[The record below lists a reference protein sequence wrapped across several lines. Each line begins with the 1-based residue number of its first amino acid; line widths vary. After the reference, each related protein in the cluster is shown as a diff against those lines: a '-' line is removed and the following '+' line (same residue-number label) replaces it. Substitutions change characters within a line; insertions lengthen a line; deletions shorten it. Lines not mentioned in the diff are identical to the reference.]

1 MDLRQL
7 LFRNRSYTPIP
18 LALAILFYARRD
30 EVLFLTGL
38 AVIGLGELIRMRGV
52 RYGGG
57 ATRTRRVGA
66 EELCTAGPFAHL
78 RNPLYLGNMIM
89 YAGVAVASGAENMEL
104 MLLITVVF
112 FVLQY
117 GLIINLE
124 ENTLRGLFGQQYE
137 SYAKAV
143 PRLFPRATPWAGRT
157 ETRPLTWKQTVRTE
171 RRTLQTLV
179 VFLLLLVVRIFLMP

>member
-1 MDLRQL
+1 
-7 LFRNRSYTPIP
+7 
-18 LALAILFYARRD
+18 
-30 EVLFLTGL
+30 
-38 AVIGLGELIRMRGV
+38 
-52 RYGGG
+52 
-57 ATRTRRVGA
+57 
-66 EELCTAGPFAHL
+66 
-78 RNPLYLGNMIM
+78 MIM